1 MDPVFI
7 DHVEAHNYGCLYDVK
22 LDLTPLHALVGPNDS
37 GKSTILR
44 AVRVMIEILR
54 QSGKQSPGDGVQN
67 SGFEPDRNPRIF
79 AKLGPLSMSLT
90 GKASQHA
97 HVSYSLGSYASMGI
111 QGNSN
116 LSGLDARNLTN
127 PDFLKA
133 LQDVGP
139 IFGGATVLRLDADEL
154 RKDSALIP
162 KHAPVAFGGDRGHRL
177 AGIYDAINNRGDG
190 SFGKISDQVR
200 GLFPTIKNIRLE
212 NVTDKTKALEI
223 ELTDGTKVSAEFMSE
238 GLLYYLAFAA
248 VQYLERP
255 AVILVEEPENGLHPV
270 RIAQV
275 MKIFRE
281 ISKTTQVIIAT
292 HSPLVVNELSPE
304 EVSVVTR
311 TTKHGTSVRRLS
323 SAANFA
329 DRSKVYSLGELW
341 LSYANGV
348 DENALFTAQRAT

>member
-7 DHVEAHNYGCLYDVK
+7 DRVEAKNYGCLYDVK

-44 AVRVMIEILR
+44 AVRVLTEVLR
-54 QSGKQSPGDGVQN
+54 RSVKTGQGEAVRN
-67 SGFEPDRNPRIF
+67 SGFEPDREPRLF
-79 AKLGPLSMSLT
+79 AEFGTLSIALT
-90 GKASQHA
+90 GKAAAHSQLQFI
-97 HVSYSLGSYASMGI
+97 LGSHDMNILGT
-111 QGNSN
+111 GD
-116 LSGLDARNLTN
+116 LFGLEVRLLNNATFAQD
-127 PDFLKA
+127 
-133 LQDVGP
+133 LQRVGR
-139 IFGGATVLRLDADEL
+139 IFGGPTVLRLDPDEL

-162 KHAPVAFGGDRGHRL
+162 KHEPVTFGGDRGHRL

-200 GLFPTIKNIRLE
+200 RLFPTIKNIRLD

-223 ELTDGTKVSAEFMSE
+223 ELTDGTKVPAEFMSE

-255 AVILVEEPENGLHPV
+255 AVVLVEEPENGLHPA
-270 RIAQV
+270 RIAEV
-275 MKIFRE
+275 MKILRE

-292 HSPLVVNELSPE
+292 HSPLVVNELSPD

-311 TTKHGTSVRRLS
+311 TKEKGTSVRRLS

-329 DRSKVYSLGELW
+329 DRSKVYALGELW

-348 DENALFTAQRAT
+348 DESALFAAQRSP